1 MEGILRR
8 GKLNKEVVSLVCIGE
23 YVKTYDGFEGFAL
36 RKTRS
41 SPSDKEFTIHIRE
54 KTGNIHICS
63 ERMIEE
69 CSGNPDPLI
78 AAIRNLVNEIDILRR
93 ESIELVEENNTYKG
107 YLFEGNIGRVP
118 TSNTKLI

>member
-1 MEGILRR
+1 M
-8 GKLNKEVVSLVCIGE
+8 
-23 YVKTYDGFEGFAL
+23 KTYDGYEGFAL
-36 RKTRS
+36 RKTKAN
-41 SPSDKEFTIHIRE
+41 PSDKEFSIHIRE

-78 AAIRNLVNEIDILRR
+78 AAIRNLADEIDILRR

-107 YLFEGNIGRVP
+107 ILYRGERP
-118 TSNTKLI
+118 D